1 MDTLTYGF
9 KNIDFKGVM
18 KAQFRK
24 YFDEIYLG
32 KNLVVDISRKLINE
46 DILQI
51 YRVHSIDFFFSTSY
65 FIEKIEINRK
75 KRKYKSKIDT
85 FLYTEECL
93 FKENENGV
101 DYIQK
106 FSIPWFYKSKKEQ
119 AFQVGCDTL
128 EKIIS
133 KAKRSINH

>member
-1 MDTLTYGF
+1 MDTLQYAF

-32 KNLVVDISRKLINE
+32 KNLVIDISRRLINE
-46 DILQI
+46 DVLEI
-51 YRVHSIDFFFSTSY
+51 YKVHSIDFFFSTSY
-65 FIEKIEINRK
+65 FVEKIEIDRK
-75 KRKYKSKIDT
+75 IRNYKSKIDT

-101 DYIQK
+101 DYVQK
-106 FSIPWFYKSKKEQ
+106 FSIPYIFKSKKEQ
-119 AFQVGCDTL
+119 AFNVGCMTL
-128 EKIIS
+128 EKIINQL
-133 KAKRSINH
+133 KGN